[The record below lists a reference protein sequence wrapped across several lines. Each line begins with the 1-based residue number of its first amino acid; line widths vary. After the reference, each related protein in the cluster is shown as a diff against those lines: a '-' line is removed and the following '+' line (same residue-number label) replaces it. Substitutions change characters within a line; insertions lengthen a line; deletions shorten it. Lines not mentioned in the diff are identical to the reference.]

1 MGMLQSKYK
10 LVRIKALL
18 ADLKIDRAITER

>member
-1 MGMLQSKYK
+1 MSQSKYK